1 MCCQS
6 IAQPNKLSSP
16 IVYLN
21 LFVLILEEVNSH
33 SAVRADFQNLYS
45 VWFQTQTILSLL
57 AEVDTLH
64 IIASIDH
71 INAPLS

>member
-33 SAVRADFQNLYS
+33 SAVRADFQKLYFCLVS
-45 VWFQTQTILSLL
+45 DSDNS
-57 AEVDTLH
+57 EPSCRGGYSSYH
-64 IIASIDH
+64 C
-71 INAPLS
+71 